1 MESHQSQF
9 IQWSERRTSL
19 TEFLVGFCRSLRALG
34 YTIGPNEMMDVLN
47 GVVLLGASRSYV
59 DLKNAAKATL
69 VRTPSQSAQFD
80 QIFDS
85 YWNESHRAQDSKIK
99 EEQTKQQKAKNQPKD
114 ESIDSLKK
122 WLFGNQEK
130 EELEIALFS
139 REATLSQKQFTEIS
153 ESEVNEL
160 MEIMRM
166 IGRKLALQIN
176 RRNENASKGKINLS
190 KLIRKN
196 FKTGGELIH
205 LFYEQPKKSK
215 NRIVLIC
222 DVSRSME
229 IYSRFLIHFAYSFQ
243 KAFRSVETFVFSTSL
258 HRVTHALR
266 ETNAQQVLSALA
278 ESAPGWGGG
287 TRIGDCLENFVEK
300 YAKRYVQSNTIIM
313 IMSDGWDTG
322 DSAST
327 RHAMQKISSRSAQ
340 IIWLNPL
347 MGQPGFE
354 AKTSTLIAA
363 APYIDLMIPVHHA
376 ASLKQL
382 LRVL

>member
-1 MESHQSQF
+1 MESYQSQF

-19 TEFLVGFCRSLRALG
+19 TEFLIGFCRSLRSLG
-34 YTIGPNEMMDVLN
+34 YPIGPNEMMDVLN
-47 GVVLLGASRSYV
+47 GVVFLGASRSYV
-59 DLKNAAKATL
+59 DLKSAVKATL

-85 YWNESHRAQDSKIK
+85 YWNETHRAQDSKVK
-99 EEQTKQQKAKNQPKD
+99 EQQTNKRETNKQSGDQ
-114 ESIDSLKK
+114 SIDALKS
-122 WLFGNQEK
+122 WLYGKQE
-130 EELEIALFS
+130 EEEIEVALYS
-139 REATLSQKQFTEIS
+139 QEATLSKKNFTDIS
-153 ESEVNEL
+153 ETEVNEL

-166 IGRKLALQIN
+166 LGRKLALQIN
-176 RRNENASKGKINLS
+176 RRKENALKGRISLS

-196 FKTGGELIH
+196 FKTGGELMH
-205 LFYEQPKKSK
+205 LFFEQPKKSK

-229 IYSRFLIHFAYSFQ
+229 MYSRFLIHFAYSFQ
-243 KAFRSVETFVFSTSL
+243 KAFKSVETFVFSTSL
-258 HRVTHALR
+258 HRVSQALRNTHATRALD
-266 ETNAQQVLSALA
+266 ALA

-287 TRIGDCLENFVEK
+287 TRIGECLEEFVEK

-322 DSAST
+322 DSEST
-327 RHAMQKISSRSAQ
+327 RHAMQKMSTRAAQ
-340 IIWLNPL
+340 IIWMNPL
-347 MGQPGFE
+347 MGQPGYE

-363 APYIDLMIPVHHA
+363 APYIDIMLPVHHA